1 MKNFTNCSYL
11 FILLLF
17 ISFFSSCSDDL
28 NEFDD
33 RVDTQREFAI
43 PLFNSTTS
51 ITDLLDGLSEET
63 FVTMG
68 PDDLITLNYKG
79 DVTQR
84 TGEDLFSFIEGI
96 PIVMEDSVTSVPFSI
111 EGEVDLT
118 LMKLKAGS
126 MTILMENPYPD
137 TVDVTVSIP
146 QLSKD
151 GVPFKKSKMCTPNG
165 TVNAQFNP
173 GALLDGYQIE
183 SSTDSV
189 TFFYEAYRRPTGERV
204 LFGTPIGALL
214 NVEFS
219 YIEGFWG
226 TDTLDLER
234 DTIEIEFFERWS
246 QGEVYF
252 DEPRIQV
259 DVLNSFGFP
268 VRSIVN
274 TMNILSVNE
283 DSIELESPFIDDGIN
298 FEYPLISEQGEVKTT
313 TFYFD
318 KDNSNVVDVLSA
330 GPVFV
335 DYDVDAMANPNGFQE
350 LGFMTDESMFRVQ
363 VSVELPFH
371 ARIID
376 FKANDV
382 FNIDFDGYDDVEY
395 VEFKMVTEN
404 QVPLGVDVQMY
415 FADENENIIDSLFV
429 DAENIL
435 EPAPVDSNG
444 DVNGQ
449 SDKTTYM
456 TIDAAKFS
464 RVKNAKKL
472 LLEAKFSTSN
482 ATNGQMVNIRDNE
495 KVNIRMG
502 MKVGTK

>member
-11 FILLLF
+11 FVLLLSICF
-17 ISFFSSCSDDL
+17 YSSCSDDL

-33 RVDTQREFAI
+33 RVDTQREFAV

-51 ITDLLDGLSEET
+51 VTDLLDGLSEET

-79 DVTQR
+79 NVTER
-84 TGEDLFSFIEGI
+84 TGEELFDFVEGI
-96 PIVMEDSVTSVPFSI
+96 PILMSDTVTSIPFNI

-118 LMKLKAGS
+118 LMRLKAGS
-126 MTILMENPYPD
+126 MTILFQNNQPD
-137 TVDVTVSIP
+137 TVDLKVSIP

-151 GVPFKKSKMCTPNG
+151 GVYFEKT
-165 TVNAQFNP
+165 TVLDPDESFST
-173 GALLDGYQIE
+173 GIGSLDGYEIQ

-189 TFFYEAYRRPTGERV
+189 TFYYEAYLRTTGERV
-204 LFGTPIGALL
+204 KLTSPLGALL

-219 YIEGFWG
+219 YIEGYWG

-234 DTIEIEFFERWS
+234 DTIEIEFFEKWS

-252 DEPRIQV
+252 DEPRIQL

-274 TMNILSVNE
+274 TMNILSVDG
-283 DSIELESPFIDDGIN
+283 DSIELESPFINDGIN
-298 FEYPLISEQGEVKTT
+298 FEYPLISELGEVKTT

-335 DYDVDAMANPNGFQE
+335 DYDVDAMANPNGFTE

-382 FNIDFDGYDDVEY
+382 FNIDFDGYNDVEY
-395 VEFKMVTEN
+395 IEFKMITEN
-404 QVPLGVDVQMY
+404 QIPLGVDVQVY
-415 FADENENIIDSLFV
+415 FADENKNVIDSLFTNE
-429 DAENIL
+429 ENIL
-435 EPAPVDSNG
+435 DPAPVDSNG

-449 SDKTTYM
+449 SEKTTFM
-456 TIDAAKFS
+456 TIDAAKFE

-472 LLEAKFSTSN
+472 LLEAKFSTSD
-482 ATNGQMVNIRDNE
+482 ATNGQMVNIRDGE
-495 KVNIRMG
+495 KVDIRMG
-502 MKVGTK
+502 MKIGTK